1 MNFTNSITI
10 TLNKE
15 IKNTRELILYLEN
28 TIQRE
33 ESRKKA
39 GKSYLYNIDALRSVK
54 KTYEHNYNN
63 LLDAKYSFLE
73 MHIAEDIENERGL
86 IE

>member
-15 IKNTRELILYLEN
+15 IKNTRELILCLEN
-28 TIQRE
+28 TTQRE

-39 GKSYLYNIDALRSVK
+39 GKSYLYNIDALGSVK

-63 LLDAKYSFLE
+63 LLDAKHSFLE
-73 MHIAEDIENERGL
+73 MHIAEGIENERGL